1 MTSRTPPLLE
11 PYLSGLPDE
20 AALVVLTGI
29 LGASTNWL
37 VLRYLHSF
45 LKQTTSST
53 STIPL
58 PRRFRAALDD
68 DEDVNDETRPQDTE
82 EEERQQQQPSVLLV
96 SFLRDYTF
104 WKDSASRLGLDL
116 DALARRGRFSFV
128 DGLSSALFAPSSS
141 PSTPSAT
148 TPPHTHAP
156 IPDRGG
162 RPTPAP
168 TRGPLT
174 ATTKA
179 PRPSQAQ
186 SQSLKRPLTN
196 PTLAGVRSALHS
208 AVDELVR
215 ARTRAGAGSGKVI
228 LVVDQLD
235 FLLAATSS
243 SAGAGVTSLGL
254 RELLLDLREKVHATI
269 LTLSADEPLVVA
281 QTTALEKEH
290 ASFVLSLA
298 HEAET
303 ILSLRLLDTGVA
315 KDVSGVLRITGGDG
329 DRASRPVEEK
339 EYLYQVVGDGGVRV
353 FERGGQ

>member
-11 PYLSGLPDE
+11 PYLAGLPDE

-45 LKQTTSST
+45 LKQ
-53 STIPL
+53 
-58 PRRFRAALDD
+58 ALGGDEDED
-68 DEDVNDETRPQDTE
+68 DETTTAEDE
-82 EEERQQQQPSVLLV
+82 PSVLLV

-128 DGLSSALFAPSSS
+128 DGLRSALFVPSSS
-141 PSTPSAT
+141 SSSFTTTSTTTTST
-148 TPPHTHAP
+148 TPCNA
-156 IPDRGG
+156 IPDRG
-162 RPTPAP
+162 RPTPTP
-168 TRGPLT
+168 TPTPPRP
-174 ATTKA
+174 A
-179 PRPSQAQ
+179 PRPVVQAHQ
-186 SQSLKRPLTN
+186 QKWKQPLTH
-196 PTLAGVRSALHS
+196 PSLVGVQSGLHS

-215 ARTRAGAGSGKVI
+215 ARAARAGTGTGTGGSNGKVI
-228 LVVDQLD
+228 LVIDQLD
-235 FLLAATSS
+235 FLLAAAATSS
-243 SAGAGVTSLGL
+243 VTSLGL

-281 QTTALEKEH
+281 QTTSLEKEH
-290 ASFVLSLA
+290 AAFVLSLA

-315 KDVSGVLRITGGDG
+315 KDVSGVLRITGGGGGG
-329 DRASRPVEEK
+329 DRRAGRPQVEEK